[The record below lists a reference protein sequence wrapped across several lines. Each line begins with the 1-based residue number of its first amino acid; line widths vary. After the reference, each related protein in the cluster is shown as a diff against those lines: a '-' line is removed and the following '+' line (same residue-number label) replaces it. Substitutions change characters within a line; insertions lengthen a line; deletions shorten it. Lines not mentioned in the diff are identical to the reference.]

1 MKNVTAAPPFAGTV
15 CVTARE
21 LTGLMAVPSSV
32 RAPSSVKSSQ
42 KVSAP
47 SHQRL
52 RFQPRRCVVV
62 SGAAPKTPRTID
74 PFMGSAAGRNGL
86 SINRPARLFSLRKA
100 ACLPLSPTI
109 F

>member
-62 SGAAPKTPRTID
+62 SGAAPKNAENHRPLHGI
-74 PFMGSAAGRNGL
+74 GRGQKRIVHKQTRQIVL
-86 SINRPARLFSLRKA
+86 GAEGRLLA
-100 ACLPLSPTI
+100 VVPTI